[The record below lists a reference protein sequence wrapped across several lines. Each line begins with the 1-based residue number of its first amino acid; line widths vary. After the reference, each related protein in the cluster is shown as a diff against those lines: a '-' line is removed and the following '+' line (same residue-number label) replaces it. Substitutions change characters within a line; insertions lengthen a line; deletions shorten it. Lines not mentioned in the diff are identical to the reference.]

1 MLESPPTT
9 PSGRAERSVPR
20 LAAVALLLVAAG
32 IHIYEYFGQD
42 ITYLAVLFLVSALAC
57 WSAPGCCWRGPRGS
71 VG

>member
-1 MLESPPTT
+1 
-9 PSGRAERSVPR
+9 VPR

-32 IHIYEYFGQD
+32 IHVYEYFGQD